1 MGNMEQNAESMNVHV
16 QLDSRKQNTALVSD
30 GKANDGKYK
39 SKMTEPLLEEKLGA
53 HVDDDSAKEDSRPKK
68 RMRDGTDQKLVG
80 AQSGTAVITET
91 AVIKDCPT
99 EVSHHFVSESF
110 KLQQYSSLPIDES
123 VWR

>member
-39 SKMTEPLLEEKLGA
+39 SKMTEPLLQEKLGA

-80 AQSGTAVITET
+80 AQSGT
-91 AVIKDCPT
+91 VIKDCPT